1 MWRGPTVSVVLAI
14 LLLSPVVPTRAA
26 GQGMDSEE
34 HLCRVVDVQAERC
47 KKNDVLLVTPL
58 PSKGQVQVSES
69 AERIFVAVAVAQ
81 WCDVTKPIVPVSPV
95 AVVCA
100 YFGRTREK
108 RDGSP
113 KTP

>member
-1 MWRGPTVSVVLAI
+1 MWRGQTVSIVLAI
-14 LLLSPVVPTRAA
+14 LLLSPVVSTRAA
-26 GQGMDSEE
+26 GQGIDSDE

-47 KKNDVLLVTPL
+47 RKNDVLLVTPL
-58 PSKGQVQVSES
+58 PAKGQVSES

-95 AVVCA
+95 AVICA
-100 YFGRTREK
+100 YLGRTRER
-108 RDGSP
+108 RDVSP